1 MTWVYDHKSLRA
13 FTNAV
18 YVSAM
23 RRLRR
28 NPDHGHPFVLYCEP
42 TSFCNLRCPAC
53 PTGTRRSGL
62 ERASRDMA
70 GFKTLLDE
78 VGDYLFTV
86 YFYNWGEPL
95 LHPELPEM
103 VAHAHG
109 KGILCHVSSNL
120 SMPLSDGYC
129 ERLMTSGL
137 FQLKVGV
144 DGATPEGHAAYRV
157 GSDLAVVK
165 DNLRRLV
172 AIKRA
177 NGGQGPKINVRFH
190 VFAHNE
196 HEIEQCAEDMRAL
209 GVDSFGAI
217 ASDLPPGSPPPAD
230 PRYRKREK
238 TARQL
243 EALRGRGDVAPCSWL
258 YNAAVVNP
266 NWSVF
271 PCCSAPSEAFAFGRV
286 TPEPG
291 AAGASLADAW
301 RNGSYRRAREIF
313 AASNTAGWLDQV
325 LPGAND
331 GTDGMCLSRTQ
342 TRDAALLCEHCP
354 TPYILERFSGDIV
367 RLNRIFW
374 NRTLK
379 YLREGDA
386 RLPGMLVRA
395 ALLALARWVAPP
407 VPDIKER

>member
-1 MTWVYDHKSLRA
+1 MSWVYDGKSLKA
-13 FTNAV
+13 FTNAL

-62 ERASRDMA
+62 ERASRDLA

-78 VGDYLFTV
+78 AGDYLFSL

-109 KGILCHVSSNL
+109 KGILCYVSSNL
-120 SMPLSDGYC
+120 SMPLSDDYC
-129 ERLMTSGL
+129 RRLMASGL

-144 DGATPEGHAAYRV
+144 DGATQEGHAAYRV
-157 GSDLAVVK
+157 GSNLETVK

-177 NGGQGPKINVRFH
+177 SGGQGPRINVRFH

-196 HEIEQCAEDMRAL
+196 HEIARCAEDMRAI
-209 GVDSFGAI
+209 GVDSFA
-217 ASDLPPGSPPPAD
+217 ASPSDLPPGSEPPAD
-230 PRYRKREK
+230 PRYRKSEQ

-243 EALRGRGDVAPCSWL
+243 AALRERGDAAPCSWL
-258 YNAAVVNP
+258 YDAAVVNP

-271 PCCSAPSEAFAFGRV
+271 PCCSAPSESFSFGRV
-286 TPEPG
+286 TPVPG
-291 AAGASLADAW
+291 RAGSSLAEVW
-301 RNGSYRRAREIF
+301 RNGSYRRARACFRAE
-313 AASNTAGWLDQV
+313 NLPGWLERV

-331 GTDGMCLSRTQ
+331 GTDGMCLSRAGA
-342 TRDAALLCEHCP
+342 RDAALLCEHCP
-354 TPYILERFSGDIV
+354 TPYILERFSGDVV
-367 RLNRIFW
+367 RLSRIFW
-374 NRTLK
+374 NRAVK
-379 YLREGDA
+379 YLREGDP
-386 RLPGMLVRA
+386 RMGGMFVRA
-395 ALLALARWVAPP
+395 ALLGLARCIAPRIP
-407 VPDIKER
+407 GNKD